1 MDELRAVVAVLN
13 AWAEA
18 DLDRVRA
25 ERAALAA
32 QVLPRLPPVL
42 PLCQCG
48 RPAGHPGRHTGHGG
62 RPTRALKADGRPG
75 GQVIRVRHEP

>member
-1 MDELRAVVAVLN
+1 VDELHAVLAVLN
-13 AWAEA
+13 AWAAA

-25 ERAALAA
+25 EHAALVAK
-32 QVLPRLPPVL
+32 VLPRLPPVL

-62 RPTRALKADGRPG
+62 RSPRALKADGRPG
-75 GQVIRVRHEP
+75 GQVIRARHEP